1 MTKQIIAAREL
12 PAIRAELATWLTDPG
27 PTGGPA
33 VWSDHHDRAMAAQER
48 RAAADWA
55 VSLRAAQLT
64 YANAD
69 MTQLAVSAGLALPT
83 YRLHAE
89 DLPAP
94 HGLLMWE
101 DPVVSP
107 EAAGDAMSSI
117 AASWAVHGGG
127 VHIRIWAKREE
138 WFEWMARPD
147 PRAGTGAMSREA
159 VRLMRVRYPQ
169 PLVCT
174 TSSYLPFGKAPGW
187 LLSPWEDTDGM
198 SVGELEYRA
207 RAVSQSEMTER
218 VLVTTWLLMG
228 QTLVREEEVHAP
240 KAAAKHIRRLDP
252 NLLTSVR
259 YVTLRHRSI
268 HAERTGRVDGA
279 GGTYYHRWIVSGH
292 WKNHWYPSQQ
302 RHRKIW
308 ITDHMKGPD
317 GAPILD
323 PDKLVNV
330 LRR

>member
-1 MTKQIIAAREL
+1 MTKQIITAREL
-12 PAIRAELATWLTDPG
+12 PGIRAELATWLADPS

-33 VWSDHHDRAMAAQER
+33 VWSDHHDPAMAARER

-69 MTQLAVSAGLALPT
+69 MTDLAVSAGIALPS
-83 YRLHAE
+83 YRLNAE

-94 HGLLMWE
+94 HGLLLWE
-101 DPVVSP
+101 EPVISP

-117 AASWAVHGGG
+117 GASWAVQGGG
-127 VHIRIWAKREE
+127 VHLRVWTKREE
-138 WFEWMARPD
+138 WFQWMERPE
-147 PRAGTGAMSREA
+147 PRAGMGKMSREG
-159 VRLMRVRYPQ
+159 VRAMRARYPQ

-187 LLSPWEDTDGM
+187 LLSDMDDTSGL
-198 SVGELEYRA
+198 SIGELESRA
-207 RAVSQSEMTER
+207 RAVTQSEMAER

-240 KAAAKHIRRLDP
+240 KAAARHIRRLDP
-252 NLLTSVR
+252 NLLTAVR

-279 GGTYYHRWIVSGH
+279 GGNYFHRWIVSGH
-292 WKNHWYPSQQ
+292 WRNHWYPSQG
-302 RHRKIW
+302 RHRPIW
-308 ITDHMKGPD
+308 ITDHFKGPD

-323 PDKLVNV
+323 PDKLVNI